1 MPRSSEEPKWIGC
14 FYESVKCHNYDPEL
28 TTIGLT
34 PKLPKLNITTVLV
47 RIQCFATQPFV
58 ACVQWPP
65 LCTLQKIN
73 FSWRVEG
80 GGGGCEQA
88 IIWMIQF
95 MSEGSSHVVPNS
107 YALQG

>member
-1 MPRSSEEPKWIGC
+1 MFCYPTICSLYTVATFMYPPKDKFFLEG
-14 FYESVKCHNYDPEL
+14 
-28 TTIGLT
+28 G
-34 PKLPKLNITTVLV
+34 
-47 RIQCFATQPFV
+47 R
-58 ACVQWPP
+58 
-65 LCTLQKIN
+65 
-73 FSWRVEG
+73 G